1 MRIVLDTNAV
11 FSALLWRGTP
21 YRLLQSAR
29 LRPDVQLCSSTTLIE
44 ELTSVLARPAAAKRL
59 ALIGRSAR
67 DVLLDYVAATAVVAA
82 APLEQPVCR
91 DPDDDAVLAAAL
103 AAAADL
109 IVTGDD
115 DLLVL
120 ERFQNIPI
128 VKAAVALQMIDAGR

>member
-67 DVLLDYVAATAVVAA
+67 DVLLDDIAATAVVAA
-82 APLEQPVCR
+82 APLAQPVCR
-91 DPDDDAVLAAAL
+91 DPDDDAVFAAAL
-103 AAAADL
+103 AAADL